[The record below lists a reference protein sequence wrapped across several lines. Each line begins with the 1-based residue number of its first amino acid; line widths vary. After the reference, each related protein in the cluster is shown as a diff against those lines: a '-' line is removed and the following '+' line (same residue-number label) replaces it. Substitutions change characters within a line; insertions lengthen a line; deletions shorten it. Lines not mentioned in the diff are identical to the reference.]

1 MQPSIQTESF
11 TRERMISKCFFR
23 WPFQS
28 QHSTYT
34 HTPHSRP
41 PTPTPIAVTS
51 HEPCGLS
58 IRLEISFIHYNIII
72 MSAMASQ
79 ITRLT
84 IIYSAFYSGEDQRK
98 KSKLCVTGL
107 RAENSPWPVNSPH
120 KGPVTRE
127 MFPFDD
133 VIMPTTCGLSSSW
146 KSACLT
152 LRLTLVTNGSG
163 KCVISEANAGPWLKA
178 K

>member
-1 MQPSIQTESF
+1 MIAAICMQRTSGDPDICTCINATINSNGKFYSRKNDFKKFFQMTISITTF
-11 TRERMISKCFFR
+11 HT
-23 WPFQS
+23 
-28 QHSTYT
+28 HT

-41 PTPTPIAVTS
+41 PTPTPIAMTS

-58 IRLEISFIHYNIII
+58 IRLEISFFHYNIII
-72 MSAMASQ
+72 MSAMASH

-98 KSKLCVTGL
+98 KSELRVTGL
-107 RAENSPWPVNSPH
+107 CAEKSPWPVNSPH

-146 KSACLT
+146 KSA
-152 LRLTLVTNGSG
+152 
-163 KCVISEANAGPWLKA
+163 
-178 K
+178 